1 MAIISGGLRGI
12 GRACVERF
20 PAEGAKVVL
29 SDLDNAEDATA
40 IGRLAPPEEIA
51 GALFFLAREDPS
63 YITGSELVVD
73 GGWTAQQGSR
83 AIARKPSFSLAAIAG
98 WSSRRQ
104 AAPVP
109 PAKRCPE

>member
-1 MAIISGGLRGI
+1 VAIISGGLRGI

-51 GALFFLAREDPS
+51 GALFFLASEDAS

-73 GGWTAQQGSR
+73 GGWTAQ
-83 AIARKPSFSLAAIAG
+83 
-98 WSSRRQ
+98 
-104 AAPVP
+104 
-109 PAKRCPE
+109 